1 MTVVVTLDFET
12 YFDSECSLRKL
23 SYEQYINHPSFKVH
37 CVGIKINDQPTF
49 VINQN
54 IQEYLETLIQD
65 DTIVVAHNMLFDG
78 AVLEFYYGIAVPIAY
93 CTLAMARATWPFQK
107 HGLDNVA
114 KLCFPDKQLGKT
126 EGLFDTKGKTFLSTT
141 EMQVLSD
148 YCKNDVDLTFECFK
162 TMYPAFPA
170 EELAAIDLTFQMYL
184 KRILKVDE
192 ALVKKYLTELE
203 RDTAAKIKA
212 SNLPKSLLSS
222 SKQFAEWIES
232 KGIPIKQIASPTP
245 NNPSNMKWPFSQ
257 SDLEWGQLQ
266 FDYPEYKHVW
276 EARKAV
282 AARQEIT
289 RAKTFLDN
297 SDMQTRL
304 IGVPLKYAGAHT
316 LRWSGTNKI
325 NLQNLQRK
333 SPLRNALA
341 AQEGF
346 ELIIADSSNIEARLL
361 AWYAQ
366 EPRLLSIYKNR
377 GDPYIDFAEQIF
389 GAGLTKENN
398 EKERYVGKVCVL
410 GLGYGMG
417 WRKLRHTFVTGA
429 MGEALNISAADAKH
443 YVQVFRTMYKAIPA
457 FWRTCDYYL
466 MKMHDETAN
475 LKQRGLTIR
484 HKALQMPDGM
494 LMQYPQLQSIASQY
508 GTNSSYFNGKH
519 KVNLYGGKLTENI
532 IQRAAR
538 CMLRDIMLEVNET
551 VCKDSLANIVLQVH
565 DEIVVHCPTRL
576 VETALPK
583 IEKAFKRIPEWCDD
597 SLTLDLEIKISNHF
611 TK

>member
-37 CVGIKINDQPTF
+37 CVGIKINDQPTI
-49 VINQN
+49 VVHEN

-93 CTLAMARATWPFQK
+93 CTLAMARATWPFEK

-114 KLCFPDKQLGKT
+114 KLCCPDKQLGKT
-126 EGLFDTKGKTFLSTT
+126 DGLLETKGKTVLTSD

-148 YCKNDVDLTFECFK
+148 YCINDVDLTFECFK
-162 TMYPAFPA
+162 AMYPAFPP

-184 KRILKVDE
+184 KRTLKVDTQ
-192 ALVKKYLTELE
+192 LVKNYLKDIEAE
-203 RDTAAKIKA
+203 TAAKISA
-212 SNLPKSLLSS
+212 SKVPKSVLAS
-222 SKQFAEWIES
+222 SKQFAEWIQS
-232 KGIPIKQIASPTP
+232 KGIPIEQIASPTLK
-245 NNPSNMKWPFSQ
+245 NPSNMKWPFSK

-297 SDMQTRL
+297 SDMQTSS

-325 NLQNLQRK
+325 NLQNLQRN
-333 SPLRNALA
+333 SPLRNALT

-346 ELIIADSSNIEARLL
+346 KLIIADSSNIEARLL

-366 EPRLLSIYKNR
+366 EPRLLNIYRNK

-389 GAGLTKENN
+389 GAGLTPEN
-398 EKERYVGKVCVL
+398 KGERYVGKVCVL

-417 WRKLRHTFVTGA
+417 WKKLRHTFVTGA
-429 MGEALNISAADAKH
+429 MGEALNISQADAKH
-443 YVQVFRTMYKAIPA
+443 YVQVFRTMYRAIPA
-457 FWRTCDYYL
+457 FWRKCDYYL

-475 LKQRGLTIR
+475 LEQRGLTVK
-484 HKALQMPDGM
+484 HKAIQMPDEM
-494 LMQYPQLQSIASQY
+494 LMRYPQLKSIASEY

-519 KVNLYGGKLTENI
+519 DVNLYGGKLTENI

-551 VCKDSLANIVLQVH
+551 VCRDSLADIVLQVH
-565 DEIVVHCPTRL
+565 DEIVVHCPERL
-576 VETALPK
+576 TEYAIPK
-583 IEKAFKRIPEWCDD
+583 IEKAFKRIPAWCDD
-597 SLTLDLEIKISNHF
+597 SLTLDLSIKVEKHF